1 MSNYIAIDIG
11 GTQTRA
17 ALFAPQSSTPILTQ
31 RISTQKESE
40 TPLER
45 LLGLIASIWEQSQP
59 VLAIGVAA
67 ASPVDPYRGIVI
79 DAPNI
84 PGWVNLPLR
93 QYIEDRFH
101 VPVAL
106 GNDAN
111 LAALAEWK
119 FGSGKGHRNM
129 IYITVST
136 GIGGGV
142 ILDNQLLLGE
152 RGMAG
157 ELGHITVLP
166 DGPLCG
172 CGQRGHL
179 EAVASGPSIARWVE
193 LELGQGIPSILK
205 AGHSLTAKEV
215 ASAASQGDAL
225 AKAAFQRA
233 GTFLGRTFADYL
245 HIFNPTAI
253 IVGGGVSR
261 AGPLIFDPIR
271 AAMQSSVMSPQFL
284 DNLTL
289 TTAALGD
296 EVGLMGALALAQNLI
311 EK

>member
-17 ALFAPQSSTPILTQ
+17 AIFEQHSETPLLTQ
-31 RISTQKESE
+31 RISTLKQGEQ
-40 TPLER
+40 PLDR
-45 LLGLIASIWEQSQP
+45 LLDLIASIWEQSQP
-59 VLAIGVAA
+59 VCAIGVAA
-67 ASPVDPYRGIVI
+67 ASPVDPYRGII
-79 DAPNI
+79 IAPPNI
-84 PGWVNLPLR
+84 PGWINLPL
-93 QYIEDRFH
+93 QKHIQDRFH

-142 ILDNQLLLGE
+142 ILDNKLLLGE
-152 RGMAG
+152 RGLAG

-172 CGQRGHL
+172 CGQRGHI

-193 LELGQGIPSILK
+193 EELNKGKPSILPT
-205 AGHSLTAKEV
+205 GQHLTAKQI
-215 ASAASQGDAL
+215 AAAATQGDEL
-225 AKAAFQRA
+225 SLAAFHRA
-233 GTFLGRTFADYL
+233 GTFLGRMFADYL

-253 IVGGGVSR
+253 VVGGGVSR
-261 AGPLIFDPIR
+261 SGSFFLEPLR

-284 DNLTL
+284 VNLTL

-296 EVGLMGALALAQNLI
+296 EVCLLGALALAQSLANQ
-311 EK
+311 